1 MPVPAPL
8 IARPDDITDAWLTD
22 ALVASGAAPAG
33 AVVERHTAEGIG
45 TGQVGQNV
53 RFTLT
58 WSGIDDADDG
68 AAGSGA
74 GAGVPSTV
82 VGKFAAADEQ
92 SRLAGLMTGTYVREV
107 SFYRELADRCAM
119 RIPFCHVAELDP
131 DTGEFVLLF
140 EDIAPARQGD
150 QIAGCT
156 IDEAALAMTE
166 LGKLHASY
174 WDDPS
179 LDGREWL
186 AHRARPDSA
195 MILASMYDG
204 FAGGF
209 AERYGDRLPDLTLA
223 VVEAFSG
230 RIGDWLAT
238 DEGPLTLLHTD
249 YRLDNM
255 LFGTGP
261 GAPPLTVVDW
271 QTPAVGV
278 GASDAAYFLGGGL
291 GIDDRRTHERDL
303 LEVYRQSLAAG
314 GVELSA
320 DALWAQYR
328 ANAGAGLHMTV
339 VASMLVGRHD
349 RGDAMFCAMAERH
362 TAHMDDLETLT
373 IISG

>member
-1 MPVPAPL
+1 M
-8 IARPDDITDAWLTD
+8 
-22 ALVASGAAPAG
+22 ASGAAPAG

-74 GAGVPSTV
+74 GAGVPTTV

-107 SFYRELADRCAM
+107 SFYRSSPTAAPCAS
-119 RIPFCHVAELDP
+119 RSVTSPSSTP
-131 DTGEFVLLF
+131 T
-140 EDIAPARQGD
+140 PASSCCCSRTSPRRQGD

-209 AERYGDRLPDLTLA
+209 AERYGDRLPDLTLT